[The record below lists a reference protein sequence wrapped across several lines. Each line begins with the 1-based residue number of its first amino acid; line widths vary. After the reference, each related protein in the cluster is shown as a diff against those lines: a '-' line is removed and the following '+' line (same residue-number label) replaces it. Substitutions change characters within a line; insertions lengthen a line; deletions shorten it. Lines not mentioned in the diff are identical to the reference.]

1 MSLGHCDL
9 LSAAHAYFFVLIG
22 LSGPSRSTNL
32 TLPVLH
38 VPFLLQTLISV
49 RVDTAATA
57 VAAVAAM
64 VVAAT
69 AAVAAAVST
78 PMPCAMAQEPRSCTY
93 VLLDRSS
100 TQCSLCQTIS
110 QLLHVAAKPCASLFF
125 LTC

>member
-22 LSGPSRSTNL
+22 LSGPSQSTNL

-49 RVDTAATA
+49 RVDTV
-57 VAAVAAM
+57 VAAAAM